1 MFNHDKLYVL
11 RLPFVWKRSFMSE
24 IVNVVSRDNGKVNR
38 KKVKASPYEFTI
50 ATRAKWEMVIADED
64 ITIGA
69 GKLERVKVKEIRVQK
84 DMLAMPCAFSHH
96 PLVSVIKV
104 GAKGGPAPVEIDR
117 IINTAYVLG
126 QESGEVKKGDLLSV
140 LNLYPIM
147 FTREATK
154 PVLVG

>member
-1 MFNHDKLYVL
+1 
-11 RLPFVWKRSFMSE
+11 MSE

-38 KKVKASPYEFTI
+38 KKVKASTYEFTI

-64 ITIGA
+64 VTIGA
-69 GKLERVKVKEIRVQK
+69 GKLERVKVKDIMVQK

-96 PLVSVIKV
+96 PIVSVIKV
-104 GAKGGPAPVEIDR
+104 GAREGPAPVETDR
-117 IINTAYVLG
+117 TINVAYVMG
-126 QESGEVKKGDLLSV
+126 QESGEIKKGDLLSV

>member
-1 MFNHDKLYVL
+1 
-11 RLPFVWKRSFMSE
+11 MSE
-24 IVNVVSRDNGKVNR
+24 IVNVVSRDKGKVNR

-64 ITIGA
+64 VTIGA
-69 GKLERVKVKEIRVQK
+69 GKLERVKVKEVKVQK

-104 GAKGGPAPVEIDR
+104 ATRDGPAPVETDR
-117 IINTAYVLG
+117 IINAAYVLG
-126 QESGEVKKGDLLSV
+126 QESGEIKKGDLLSV

>member
-1 MFNHDKLYVL
+1 
-11 RLPFVWKRSFMSE
+11 MSE
-24 IVNVVSRDNGKVNR
+24 IINVVSRGNGKVNR

-69 GKLERVKVKEIRVQK
+69 GKLERVKVKDVKVPK

-104 GAKGGPAPVEIDR
+104 ATRDGPAPVETDR
-117 IINTAYVLG
+117 IINAAYVLG
-126 QESGEVKKGDLLSV
+126 QEAGEIKKGDLLSV

-154 PVLVG
+154 PVLVR

>member
-1 MFNHDKLYVL
+1 MYFENIGGKGDT
-11 RLPFVWKRSFMSE
+11 MSE
-24 IVNVVSRDNGKVNR
+24 IVNVVSRKNGKVNR

-69 GKLERVKVKEIRVQK
+69 GKLERVKVKEIKVQK
-84 DMLAMPCAFSHH
+84 DMLAIPCAFSHH
-96 PLVSVIKV
+96 PIVSVVKV
-104 GAKGGPAPVEIDR
+104 ATKEGPSPVETDR
-117 IINTAYVLG
+117 TINVAYVIG
-126 QESGEVKKGDLLSV
+126 QESGEINKGDLLSV

-154 PVLVG
+154 PVCIG

>member
-1 MFNHDKLYVL
+1 
-11 RLPFVWKRSFMSE
+11 MSE
-24 IVNVVSRDNGKVNR
+24 TVNVVSRENGSINR

-64 ITIGA
+64 VTIGA
-69 GKLERVKVKEIRVQK
+69 GKLERIKVKEIKVQK

-96 PLVSVIKV
+96 ALVSVVKV
-104 GAKGGPAPVEIDR
+104 GAKRGPAPVETDR

-126 QESGEVKKGDLLSV
+126 QEAGEIKKGDLLSV

-154 PVLVG
+154 PVELR

>member
-1 MFNHDKLYVL
+1 MYFENIGGKGET
-11 RLPFVWKRSFMSE
+11 MSE
-24 IVNVVSRDNGKVNR
+24 IVNVVSRKNGKVSR

-69 GKLERVKVKEIRVQK
+69 GKLERVKVKEIKVQK
-84 DMLAMPCAFSHH
+84 DMLAIPCAFSHH
-96 PLVSVIKV
+96 PIISVVKV
-104 GAKGGPAPVEIDR
+104 ATKEGPSPVEVDR
-117 IINTAYVLG
+117 TINVAYVIG
-126 QESGEVKKGDLLSV
+126 QESGEINKGDLLSV

-154 PVLVG
+154 PVCVG